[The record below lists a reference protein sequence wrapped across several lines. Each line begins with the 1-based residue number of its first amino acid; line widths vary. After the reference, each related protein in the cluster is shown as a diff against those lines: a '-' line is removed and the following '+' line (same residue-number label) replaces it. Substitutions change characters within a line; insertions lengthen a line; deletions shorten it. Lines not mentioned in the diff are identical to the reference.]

1 MSRLSLILNKI
12 FKSGEAQASERAP
25 QTSAPASQP
34 SPAAPVPGGTSPA
47 PAGTTTTASPAPSTP
62 PGVNPAPAAGAGAGA
77 PAPQATVDVA
87 AVLSALAA
95 KSPGKL
101 DWKKSIVDLLKLL
114 DLDSSITARK
124 ELAKELHYT
133 GDPND
138 SAAMNMWL
146 HKAVMQKL
154 AENGGKVPA
163 DLKD

>member
-12 FKSGEAQASERAP
+12 FKGGEAQASERAP
-25 QTSAPASQP
+25 QTSAPTSQP

-47 PAGTTTTASPAPSTP
+47 PAGTTTTASPTTSMPQ
-62 PGVNPAPAAGAGAGA
+62 GVNPAPAGAQAS
-77 PAPQATVDVA
+77 APQANVDVG
-87 AVLSALAA
+87 AVLSAMAA
-95 KSPGKL
+95 KSPDRL

-114 DLDSSITARK
+114 DLDSSIAERK

-138 SAAMNMWL
+138 SATMNMWL
-146 HKAVMQKL
+146 HKAVMKKL
-154 AENGGKVPA
+154 AENGGKVPD